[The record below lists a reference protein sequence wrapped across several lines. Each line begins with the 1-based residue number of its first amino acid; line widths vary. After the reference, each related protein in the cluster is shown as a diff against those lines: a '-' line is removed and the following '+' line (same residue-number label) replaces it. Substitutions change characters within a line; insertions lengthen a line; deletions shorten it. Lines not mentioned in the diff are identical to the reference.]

1 MGWQNPINCLVNGF
15 SWGLCHPY
23 KWSYNS
29 LLITGF
35 WGPPRNKHSP
45 GLRTPI
51 WTTGAKAR
59 VRGEGGLCLSGQEGD
74 KKSHLFF
81 TASGF
86 HQPCS
91 SHDCLFKFKV
101 IVLYGFYH
109 SKAPF
114 FTSISRRFVLFFS
127 KHQASAN
134 LRTWWW
140 NVSLDVFVCH
150 SFKRPLNMA

>member
-1 MGWQNPINCLVNGF
+1 MGLF
-15 SWGLCHPY
+15 HPY
-23 KWSYNS
+23 EWNYGP

-35 WGPPRNKHSP
+35 RGPPRNKHSP

-74 KKSHLFF
+74 KKSHSFF

-86 HQPCS
+86 YQPCS
-91 SHDCLFKFKV
+91 SHNCLFKFKV

-114 FTSISRRFVLFFS
+114 FTSISRRFVLFFFQAPSFS
-127 KHQASAN
+127 KSKDMM
-134 LRTWWW
+134 
-140 NVSLDVFVCH
+140 VKCFFGCVCLP
-150 SFKRPLNMA
+150 FF